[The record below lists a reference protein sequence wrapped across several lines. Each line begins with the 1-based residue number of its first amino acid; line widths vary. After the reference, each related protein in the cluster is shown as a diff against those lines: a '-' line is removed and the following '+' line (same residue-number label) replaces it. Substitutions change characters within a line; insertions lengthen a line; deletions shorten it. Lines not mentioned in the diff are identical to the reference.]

1 MILPQP
7 VPLHPGPEILHT
19 TAGFVLPETDAE
31 NCKCPPE
38 ATWALFGVTE
48 TETDD
53 ADCTTNKA
61 DPDFAGL
68 ATDTAETVIAANEGT
83 LLGAA

>member
-1 MILPQP
+1 MPQL
-7 VPLHPGPEILHT
+7 VPLHPDPEILHT
-19 TAGFVLPETDAE
+19 TAGFVLPETVAE
-31 NCKCPPE
+31 NCKRPPE
-38 ATWALFGVTE
+38 ATWAIFGVTE

-83 LLGAA
+83 LLGAV